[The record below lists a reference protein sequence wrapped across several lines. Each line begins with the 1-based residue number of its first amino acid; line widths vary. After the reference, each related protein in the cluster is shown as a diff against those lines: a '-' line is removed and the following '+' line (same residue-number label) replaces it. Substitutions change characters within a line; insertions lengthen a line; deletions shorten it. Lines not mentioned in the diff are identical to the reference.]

1 MLVAVDR
8 GEQGGPHRGQAP
20 VAGGGGE
27 EVEQGGVAGEL
38 GAVVHDQH
46 GQRVAGPAAPPAGA
60 APHLDRDP
68 GPEDPAGHG
77 QADGGRGV
85 RGTAGVV
92 PRRIGRGGP
101 ASQAG
106 GW

>member
-8 GEQGGPHRGQAP
+8 GQQGGPHRGQAP
-20 VAGGGGE
+20 VGGGGGE
-27 EVEQGGVAGEL
+27 EVEQGGVAGVL
-38 GAVVHDQH
+38 GAVVDDQH
-46 GQRVAGPAAPPAGA
+46 GERVAGPAAAPTGA
-60 APHLDRDP
+60 APQLDRDP

-77 QADGGRGV
+77 QAGGGR
-85 RGTAGVV
+85 AGRC
-92 PRRIGRGGP
+92 PAL